1 MPLGPGEGMYA
12 TRKDACDEI
21 TAGVILKTSAPCY
34 LDYSWPHRAF
44 LFPSLS
50 LGRSCGDQGTPGRNQ
65 LSLLCGDWGVRL
77 TVLGS
82 SSGSAALCLHV
93 SLYLCVCVCPCV
105 CMHMVLSLCLMW
117 LCVCLRMALCLSLH
131 VAVSVCTQ
139 LCLCLM

>member
-1 MPLGPGEGMYA
+1 MPLGPGEGMHA

-65 LSLLCGDWGVRL
+65 LSLLCGDWGVRF

-93 SLYLCVCVCPCV
+93 SLCLCV
-105 CMHMVLSLCLMW
+105 SLCLHAYGSVSVSHVA
-117 LCVCLRMALCLSLH
+117 LCLRTALCLSLH